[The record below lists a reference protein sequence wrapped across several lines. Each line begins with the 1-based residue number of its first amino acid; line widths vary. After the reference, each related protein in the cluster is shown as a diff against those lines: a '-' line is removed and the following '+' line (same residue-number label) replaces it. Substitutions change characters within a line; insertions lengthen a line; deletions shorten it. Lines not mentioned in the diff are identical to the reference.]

1 MVNSSFITA
10 AAASVLGI
18 ASTTTSPLLPS
29 TSAFVPALYPTPL
42 QSQHHSLPPSSSSLL
57 LLVPCV
63 VRNRNRRRNHQSR
76 QTTNGQTISLPTLY
90 RNHDNHPPSIMIGPN
105 RPFSIYVGRMPYLP
119 LLTFVSYSYTFTTLG
134 YSPNNNNGDDSSSS
148 SSDYSASST
157 KEQEQEED
165 AIIQYFTEREIISR
179 WDILQY
185 EHESFTTTAT
195 KSTTNAAEYNE
206 TGSQQ
211 QTKTSTIT
219 RNDNDT
225 KNDDVVD
232 ETFSITNSDDNTM
245 DCPIEDDDCF
255 AFSLLAT
262 LSSSSNGKDDDA
274 VVTTTLD
281 STTRNNEVAVDQTCP
296 IEDTDCLSFLPEIH
310 ELYVTVDDATRITN
324 ELVSRSQTITT
335 TRIENNWRT
344 ANCPTRFVSIP
355 YTNRVRMVNVDS
367 SSLDSNMVAVCGT
380 SHGDVYVV
388 NLETETVLA
397 QAEGAHRP
405 GRGYVTASINDE
417 GSGPT
422 EGTGIKN
429 DGGATFR
436 AIKELYGDTINSGG
450 STSRAMKMLY
460 GSLDGGGVIS
470 VSIYGNLVATSGRE
484 GGAKLWKYDRT
495 NTLEEQLDLVCTLP
509 DIDGVIVP
517 KLAFDNSSGVLL
529 LWAGCFDGTVRA
541 YDVQPNYNEDPIDDI
556 SFRLPPT
563 EMKYISDFTDSVLDM
578 HLCHELQLGVVA
590 TADGSAALFDM
601 SDGQFFVGI
610 LLFQGIVARSV
621 CIVRRKLDMG
631 YVLLCGGVDGTIHMV
646 QLNVDL
652 ESNRVDMEK
661 PFFMDDTTISQR
673 ASSSADDSSTTM
685 IRPKHVGPVMCL
697 SSPGDGRFVSGGQ
710 DGTLRIWDLIET
722 ATATNEK
729 TTNNDYVGNGGS
741 TQVKAKCNYA
751 LTGYK
756 LWLVSVWTDGKRLLS
771 DGGEQ
776 SIVIR
781 DFSLPP

>member
-1 MVNSSFITA
+1 
-10 AAASVLGI
+10 
-18 ASTTTSPLLPS
+18 
-29 TSAFVPALYPTPL
+29 
-42 QSQHHSLPPSSSSLL
+42 
-57 LLVPCV
+57 
-63 VRNRNRRRNHQSR
+63 
-76 QTTNGQTISLPTLY
+76 
-90 RNHDNHPPSIMIGPN
+90 MIGPN
-105 RPFSIYVGRMPYLP
+105 RPSSIYVGPMPYLP
-119 LLTFVSYSYTFTTLG
+119 SLTFVSYSYTFTTLG
-134 YSPNNNNGDDSSSS
+134 YSPNNNNGDYNDSSSS
-148 SSDYSASST
+148 SDASSFSI
-157 KEQEQEED
+157 KADGEQREEG

-185 EHESFTTTAT
+185 EHESFTTTTAT
-195 KSTTNAAEYNE
+195 ATTITTNTAVEYYE
-206 TGSQQ
+206 TGNIQQQQQQ

-219 RNDNDT
+219 QNDNDT
-225 KNDDVVD
+225 KDDYVVD
-232 ETFSITNSDDNTM
+232 ETCSNTNSDDNTM

-255 AFSLLAT
+255 AFSSLTATT
-262 LSSSSNGKDDDA
+262 LSSSFSSNDNDDTVA
-274 VVTTTLD
+274 NTFD
-281 STTRNNEVAVDQTCP
+281 STQHDGVIDRTTCP

-310 ELYVTVDDATRITN
+310 ELYVNVDDANRISH
-324 ELVSRSQTITT
+324 ELIARSNSITT
-335 TRIENNWRT
+335 SRIENNWRT
-344 ANCPTRFVSIP
+344 ANCVTRFVLLP
-355 YTNRVRMVNVDS
+355 QTDRVRMINVDIS
-367 SSLDSNMVAVCGT
+367 TSLLDSNNMVAVCGT
-380 SHGDVYVV
+380 SHGDVYVM
-388 NLETETVLA
+388 NLDTKTVLA
-397 QAEGAHRP
+397 RAEGAHRP
-405 GRGYVTASINDE
+405 GRGYVTTGNNNDDTSRPSDD
-417 GSGPT
+417 GTMMTPPT
-422 EGTGIKN
+422 NAIKN
-429 DGGATFR
+429 DGATFR
-436 AIKELYGDTINSGG
+436 AIKKLYGDTIKSSG

-470 VSIYGNLVATSGRE
+470 VAMYGNLVATSGRE

-509 DIDGVIVP
+509 DTDGIIVT
-517 KLAFDNSSGVLL
+517 KLTFDNSSGTLL

-541 YDVQPNYNEDPIDDI
+541 IDVQPNFNEDPIDDI

-621 CIVRRKLDMG
+621 CIVRQKLDMG

-646 QLNVDL
+646 QLNVNL

-661 PFFMDDTTISQR
+661 PFFMDDTTTSQR

-722 ATATNEK
+722 ATAPNKK
-729 TTNNDYVGNGGS
+729 TTNNDNVGNGSS
-741 TQVKAKCNYA
+741 TQVEAKCNYA